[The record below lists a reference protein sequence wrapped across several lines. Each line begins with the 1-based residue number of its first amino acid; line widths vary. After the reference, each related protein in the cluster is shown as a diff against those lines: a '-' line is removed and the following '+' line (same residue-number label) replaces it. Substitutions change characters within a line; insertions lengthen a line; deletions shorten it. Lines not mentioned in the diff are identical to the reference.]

1 MIPLWFR
8 RRRYLRF
15 TRHVAGAIRRR
26 LVRVVAVFMALFGI
40 HVAVMMIA
48 EGFSLNDALWLTITT
63 ATTVGYGD
71 LHADTPLGRLATVL
85 CMYVFGIFLLA
96 QAASDLFD
104 YRALLRERR
113 RRGEFKWRNMKDHL
127 LVVNVPAY
135 DADAYL
141 ARLVDHVRRSPALDD
156 VPIQILTPAYP
167 EGLPAELVDAGVT
180 HYTGVAENSANLN
193 AANVAGARYVI
204 IIADEPNDVRSDAHT
219 YDILTRIAP
228 IRSQQPS
235 KEQVIVAEVV
245 EDADR
250 ERILA
255 AGATAAVRPI
265 RAYPEL
271 VVRALTAPGVEQVL
285 ENLFTHDTG
294 RLARFDAN
302 FDGLRWS
309 DLVVSFV
316 TGGAGVP
323 MGYIGERGV
332 NTNPH
337 PSDTCSGR
345 AIITLIDDRL
355 DVTAESVAKCLAAAG
370 SNLSTT
376 RTLTAG

>member
-135 DADAYL
+135 DADTYL
-141 ARLVDHVRRSPALDD
+141 ARLVDHVRRAPALDD
-156 VPIQILTPAYP
+156 IPIQILTPAYP

-180 HYTGVAENSANLN
+180 HYTGVAENSASLN
-193 AANVAGARYVI
+193 AANVANARYVI

-219 YDILTRIAP
+219 YDILTRIAQ
-228 IRSQQPS
+228 IRGQHPS
-235 KEQVIVAEVV
+235 KEQVIIAEVV

-271 VVRALTAPGVEQVL
+271 VVRALAAPGVEQVL
-285 ENLFTHDTG
+285 ENLFTHDAD

-302 FDGLRWS
+302 FNGLRWS
-309 DLVVSFV
+309 DVVVSFV

-337 PSDTCSGR
+337 PSDICTGR
-345 AIITLIDDRL
+345 AIITLIGRPARRDGGVSRQ
-355 DVTAESVAKCLAAAG
+355 VPG
-370 SNLSTT
+370 GG
-376 RTLTAG
+376 RF